1 MLVLLAATLAWQGP
15 VGATVVLPSPPLA
28 AGAQAP
34 AEADPATRGEGVL
47 VDSAAVRDVFDPLP
61 GVSAAGGAYWQA
73 ALATLP
79 DPVESRLA
87 RSFDIEVATLVR
99 SFQFSGYV
107 LQGHAMPWPVAT
119 EKSDGPPPRPF
130 RSTPAIAAAGPRSV
144 LVAHDASASS
154 PTSRTVS
161 VSVAVAVATGDSSCR
176 TK

>member
-1 MLVLLAATLAWQGP
+1 MDAAIVPQRVADRTTRRIVSARARSAMLVLLAATLAWQGP

-61 GVSAAGGAYWQA
+61 GVGAAGGAYWQA

-99 SFQFSGYV
+99 SFQS
-107 LQGHAMPWPVAT
+107 AAT
-119 EKSDGPPPRPF
+119 CCRATRCPGRSRRRRATARHRVRSAARPP
-130 RSTPAIAAAGPRSV
+130 
-144 LVAHDASASS
+144 
-154 PTSRTVS
+154 
-161 VSVAVAVATGDSSCR
+161 
-176 TK
+176 